1 MHPFALSGGD
11 LLGAE
16 LVVIYN
22 DGYAPV
28 LSGKHPRMFEQ
39 PGRVVWAEIW
49 NIIGPMLEGVLAGGE
64 AT

>member
-1 MHPFALSGGD
+1 M
-11 LLGAE
+11 
-16 LVVIYN
+16 IYN